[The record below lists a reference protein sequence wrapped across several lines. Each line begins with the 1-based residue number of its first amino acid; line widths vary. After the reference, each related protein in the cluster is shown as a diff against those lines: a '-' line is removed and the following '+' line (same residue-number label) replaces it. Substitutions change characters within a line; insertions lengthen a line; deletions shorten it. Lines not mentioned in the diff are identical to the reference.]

1 MAQHTPVIQVL
12 LTRVIL
18 ALFLLQGC
26 APQLNREDPSRLSEK
41 SWSVRLANSFMARY
55 PDTISY
61 AEEPRRGR
69 WTYEQGI
76 MLEAM
81 RRMGAATG
89 DQKYFTY
96 VKKNIDQFVVGDG
109 SIRTYEYETFNLDN
123 IATGR
128 QLLALYT
135 ETGELKYSYAADT
148 LRKQLRNQPR
158 THEGGFW
165 HKKIYPYQ
173 MWLDGLYMAEPFYA
187 RYALLFNE
195 PDAFDDVVNQFTF
208 IAKHTRDVKT
218 GLFYHGWD
226 ESKQQRWANPETG
239 CSPNFWGRAMGW
251 YSMALVD
258 VLDFIPVSHPRR
270 GELVSIFQGL
280 SSSLLKIRDKNTALW
295 YQVVDQGGREGN
307 YLEASASCMFAYA
320 YAKGANR
327 GYLDKGFLKAAEET
341 FRGVVN
347 NLVTVDE
354 DGFVDLH
361 HTCQVSGLGGNPY
374 RDGSYEYYIGEP
386 QRTNDMKG
394 YAAFLLAA
402 IELETGSLE
411 NSNVNRK

>member
-1 MAQHTPVIQVL
+1 
-12 LTRVIL
+12 
-18 ALFLLQGC
+18 
-26 APQLNREDPSRLSEK
+26 
-41 SWSVRLANSFMARY
+41 MARY

-76 MLEAM
+76 MLEAI
-81 RRMGAATG
+81 RRMGAVTG
-89 DQKYFTY
+89 DQKYFAY
-96 VKKNIDQFVVGDG
+96 VKRNIDQFVAGDG

-135 ETGELKYSYAADT
+135 ETGELKYRYAADT
-148 LRKQLRNQPR
+148 ARKQLRNQPR
-158 THEGGFW
+158 TREGGFW

-195 PDAFDDVVNQFTF
+195 PDAFDDIVNQFTF

-258 VLDFIPVSHPRR
+258 VLDFIPGSHPRR
-270 GELVSIFQGL
+270 GELVSILQGL
-280 SSSLLKIRDKNTALW
+280 SSSLLKFRDKKTALW

-320 YAKGANR
+320 YAKGANK

-341 FRGVVN
+341 FRGVVD

-354 DGFVDLH
+354 DGSVDLH

-394 YAAFLLAA
+394 YAPFLLAA